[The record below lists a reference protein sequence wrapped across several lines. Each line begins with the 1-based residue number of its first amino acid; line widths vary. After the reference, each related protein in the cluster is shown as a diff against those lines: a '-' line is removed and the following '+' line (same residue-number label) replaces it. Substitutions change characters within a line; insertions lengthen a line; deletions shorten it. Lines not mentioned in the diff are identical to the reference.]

1 MDESW
6 MKFEGSGSVSDY
18 LNYRDRVEAEA
29 ELAWSRKEEDGRER
43 LHSADRHGAAGGAYR

>member
-6 MKFEGSGSVSDY
+6 MKFESSGSVSDY

-29 ELAWSRKEEDGRER
+29 EKAWSRKEEESRER
-43 LHSADRHGAAGGAYR
+43 LYSADRYGAAGGAYR